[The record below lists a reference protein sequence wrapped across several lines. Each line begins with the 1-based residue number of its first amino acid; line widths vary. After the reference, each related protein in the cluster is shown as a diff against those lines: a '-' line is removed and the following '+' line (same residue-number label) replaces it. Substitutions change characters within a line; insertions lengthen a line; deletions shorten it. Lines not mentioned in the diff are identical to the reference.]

1 MEIFHKIS
9 LDVLCQQNYDCVF
22 FVCVF
27 QYDAEMERRLQEQ
40 KRHEQH
46 QQQNQ
51 TNEYREPKISN
62 VPAGLQNGQV
72 GDPTSRDYRV
82 IARIITHPMLRLLS
96 SEVQQCKDFWKPS
109 KPCHAGINWRAL
121 AQYSQMSTHMPGFQS
136 FFSCFFASFCS
147 GKISHQQH

>member
-1 MEIFHKIS
+1 MFC
-9 LDVLCQQNYDCVF
+9 L
-22 FVCVF
+22 CVF

-72 GDPTSRDYRV
+72 GDLLENGQ
-82 IARIITHPMLRLLS
+82 AGITG
-96 SEVQQCKDFWKPS
+96 S
-109 KPCHAGINWRAL
+109 KPGL
-121 AQYSQMSTHMPGFQS
+121 
-136 FFSCFFASFCS
+136 
-147 GKISHQQH
+147 